1 MYLRTMLFCSLKNL
15 FLCVACRCPRAVKP
29 NFPAFEF
36 KHVRDIRRLL
46 QRLSFKSNEIILYE
60 RFRQLGC
67 QLLEPHNSQICC
79 LINSSSSYNNVSKW
93 LSSISLTS
101 ELMNP
106 HRGINDNNK
115 KDRTKATAAIPMV
128 GAIVTAALL
137 LSGLALIGSYQQP
150 VIAQQQ
156 NMTGGN
162 ATMAG
167 GGNAT
172 NATMAGGGNA
182 TNATM
187 AGGGN
192 ATNATMAGG
201 GNATNATMAGGGNAT
216 NATVAGGGN
225 ATNATMAGGGNATN
239 MTAGGTEGG
248 GGPGGGGGGP
258 GAGGPEGGGPEG
270 GGGGGPLEGIF
281 GGGQ

>member
-1 MYLRTMLFCSLKNL
+1 M
-15 FLCVACRCPRAVKP
+15 VK
-29 NFPAFEF
+29 FYIAY
-36 KHVRDIRRLL
+36 I
-46 QRLSFKSNEIILYE
+46 Q
-60 RFRQLGC
+60 
-67 QLLEPHNSQICC
+67 
-79 LINSSSSYNNVSKW
+79 
-93 LSSISLTS
+93 
-101 ELMNP
+101 LMNP

-115 KDRTKATAAIPMV
+115 KDRTEAIAAIPMV

-201 GNATNATMAGGGNAT
+201 GNATN
-216 NATVAGGGN
+216 
-225 ATNATMAGGGNATN
+225 
-239 MTAGGTEGG
+239 MTTGGTEGG

-270 GGGGGPLEGIF
+270 GGPEGGGGGGPLEGIF

>member
-1 MYLRTMLFCSLKNL
+1 MYLYTMLFCSLKNL

-36 KHVRDIRRLL
+36 IHIRDIRRSL

-67 QLLEPHNSQICC
+67 QLLEPHKPLICC

-106 HRGINDNNK
+106 HSKINDNNK
-115 KDRTKATAAIPMV
+115 KDRTKAIAAIPMV

-150 VIAQQQ
+150 VMAQQ
-156 NMTGGN
+156 NMTGGD
-162 ATMAG
+162 AG
-167 GGNAT
+167 IAAGNVT
-172 NATMAGGGNA
+172 NATTAGNV
-182 TNATM
+182 TNATT
-187 AGGGN
+187 AGN
-192 ATNATMAGG
+192 VTNATTAG
-201 GNATNATMAGGGNAT
+201 NVTNATTAGNVT
-216 NATVAGGGN
+216 NATTA
-225 ATNATMAGGGNATN
+225 GNATN
-239 MTAGGTEGG
+239 MTTTGTEGG
-248 GGPGGGGGGP
+248 EEGEGDGGILEDIFGGGGG
-258 GAGGPEGGGPEG
+258 
-270 GGGGGPLEGIF
+270 
-281 GGGQ
+281 

>member
-15 FLCVACRCPRAVKP
+15 FLWIACRCPRAVKP

-36 KHVRDIRRLL
+36 IHVRDIRRLL

-60 RFRQLGC
+60 RFRQWGC

-115 KDRTKATAAIPMV
+115 KDRTEAIAAIPMV

-192 ATNATMAGG
+192 ATNMTTGGTEGG
-201 GNATNATMAGGGNAT
+201 GGTTGGP
-216 NATVAGGGN
+216 
-225 ATNATMAGGGNATN
+225 
-239 MTAGGTEGG
+239 EGG

>member
-1 MYLRTMLFCSLKNL
+1 M
-15 FLCVACRCPRAVKP
+15 VK
-29 NFPAFEF
+29 FYIAY
-36 KHVRDIRRLL
+36 I
-46 QRLSFKSNEIILYE
+46 Q
-60 RFRQLGC
+60 
-67 QLLEPHNSQICC
+67 
-79 LINSSSSYNNVSKW
+79 
-93 LSSISLTS
+93 
-101 ELMNP
+101 LMNP

-115 KDRTKATAAIPMV
+115 KDRTEAIAAIPMV

-201 GNATNATMAGGGNAT
+201 GNATN
-216 NATVAGGGN
+216 
-225 ATNATMAGGGNATN
+225 
-239 MTAGGTEGG
+239 MTTGGTEGG

-270 GGGGGPLEGIF
+270 GDGGGPLGPLEGIF

>member
-36 KHVRDIRRLL
+36 IHIRDIRTSL

-167 GGNAT
+167 GGDAT

-192 ATNATMAGG
+192 ATN
-201 GNATNATMAGGGNAT
+201 
-216 NATVAGGGN
+216 
-225 ATNATMAGGGNATN
+225 
-239 MTAGGTEGG
+239 MTTGGTEGG

>member
-1 MYLRTMLFCSLKNL
+1 M
-15 FLCVACRCPRAVKP
+15 VK
-29 NFPAFEF
+29 FYIAY
-36 KHVRDIRRLL
+36 I
-46 QRLSFKSNEIILYE
+46 Q
-60 RFRQLGC
+60 
-67 QLLEPHNSQICC
+67 
-79 LINSSSSYNNVSKW
+79 
-93 LSSISLTS
+93 
-101 ELMNP
+101 LMNP

-115 KDRTKATAAIPMV
+115 KDRTEAIAAIPMV

-137 LSGLALIGSYQQP
+137 LSGLALIGSDQQP

-192 ATNATMAGG
+192 ATN
-201 GNATNATMAGGGNAT
+201 
-216 NATVAGGGN
+216 
-225 ATNATMAGGGNATN
+225 
-239 MTAGGTEGG
+239 MTTGGTEGG

-258 GAGGPEGGGPEG
+258 GAGGPEGGG
-270 GGGGGPLEGIF
+270 GGGPLEGIF

>member
-1 MYLRTMLFCSLKNL
+1 M
-15 FLCVACRCPRAVKP
+15 VK
-29 NFPAFEF
+29 FYIAY
-36 KHVRDIRRLL
+36 I
-46 QRLSFKSNEIILYE
+46 Q
-60 RFRQLGC
+60 
-67 QLLEPHNSQICC
+67 
-79 LINSSSSYNNVSKW
+79 
-93 LSSISLTS
+93 
-101 ELMNP
+101 LMNP
-106 HRGINDNNK
+106 HRRINDNNK
-115 KDRTKATAAIPMV
+115 KDRTEAIAAIPMV

-192 ATNATMAGG
+192 ATN
-201 GNATNATMAGGGNAT
+201 
-216 NATVAGGGN
+216 
-225 ATNATMAGGGNATN
+225 
-239 MTAGGTEGG
+239 MTTGGTEGG

-258 GAGGPEGGGPEG
+258 LSGLFGGNQQGGNQS
-270 GGGGGPLEGIF
+270 GGGGPLEGIF

>member
-1 MYLRTMLFCSLKNL
+1 
-15 FLCVACRCPRAVKP
+15 
-29 NFPAFEF
+29 
-36 KHVRDIRRLL
+36 
-46 QRLSFKSNEIILYE
+46 
-60 RFRQLGC
+60 
-67 QLLEPHNSQICC
+67 
-79 LINSSSSYNNVSKW
+79 
-93 LSSISLTS
+93 
-101 ELMNP
+101 MNP

-115 KDRTKATAAIPMV
+115 KDRTEAIAAIPMV

-182 TNATM
+182 TN
-187 AGGGN
+187 
-192 ATNATMAGG
+192 
-201 GNATNATMAGGGNAT
+201 
-216 NATVAGGGN
+216 
-225 ATNATMAGGGNATN
+225 
-239 MTAGGTEGG
+239 MTTGGTEGG

>member
-1 MYLRTMLFCSLKNL
+1 
-15 FLCVACRCPRAVKP
+15 
-29 NFPAFEF
+29 
-36 KHVRDIRRLL
+36 
-46 QRLSFKSNEIILYE
+46 
-60 RFRQLGC
+60 
-67 QLLEPHNSQICC
+67 
-79 LINSSSSYNNVSKW
+79 
-93 LSSISLTS
+93 
-101 ELMNP
+101 MNP

-115 KDRTKATAAIPMV
+115 KDRTEAIAAIPMV

-137 LSGLALIGSYQQP
+137 LSGLGLIGSYQQP

-182 TNATM
+182 TNMTTGGTE
-187 AGGGN
+187 GGG
-192 ATNATMAGG
+192 GG
-201 GNATNATMAGGGNAT
+201 GTEGGG
-216 NATVAGGGN
+216 G
-225 ATNATMAGGGNATN
+225 
-239 MTAGGTEGG
+239 GGTEGG

>member
-1 MYLRTMLFCSLKNL
+1 M
-15 FLCVACRCPRAVKP
+15 VK
-29 NFPAFEF
+29 FYIAY
-36 KHVRDIRRLL
+36 I
-46 QRLSFKSNEIILYE
+46 Q
-60 RFRQLGC
+60 
-67 QLLEPHNSQICC
+67 
-79 LINSSSSYNNVSKW
+79 
-93 LSSISLTS
+93 
-101 ELMNP
+101 LMNP

-115 KDRTKATAAIPMV
+115 KDRTEAIAAIPMV

-201 GNATNATMAGGGNAT
+201 GNATN
-216 NATVAGGGN
+216 
-225 ATNATMAGGGNATN
+225 
-239 MTAGGTEGG
+239 MTTGGTEGG

-258 GAGGPEGGGPEG
+258 LSGLFGGNQQGGNQS
-270 GGGGGPLEGIF
+270 GGGGPLEGIF

>member
-1 MYLRTMLFCSLKNL
+1 
-15 FLCVACRCPRAVKP
+15 
-29 NFPAFEF
+29 
-36 KHVRDIRRLL
+36 
-46 QRLSFKSNEIILYE
+46 
-60 RFRQLGC
+60 
-67 QLLEPHNSQICC
+67 
-79 LINSSSSYNNVSKW
+79 
-93 LSSISLTS
+93 
-101 ELMNP
+101 MNP

-115 KDRTKATAAIPMV
+115 KDRTEAIAAIPMV

-182 TNATM
+182 TNMTTGGTE
-187 AGGGN
+187 GGGG
-192 ATNATMAGG
+192 TTGGTEGG
-201 GNATNATMAGGGNAT
+201 GGGP
-216 NATVAGGGN
+216 
-225 ATNATMAGGGNATN
+225 
-239 MTAGGTEGG
+239 EGG

>member
-1 MYLRTMLFCSLKNL
+1 M
-15 FLCVACRCPRAVKP
+15 VK
-29 NFPAFEF
+29 FYIAY
-36 KHVRDIRRLL
+36 I
-46 QRLSFKSNEIILYE
+46 Q
-60 RFRQLGC
+60 
-67 QLLEPHNSQICC
+67 
-79 LINSSSSYNNVSKW
+79 
-93 LSSISLTS
+93 
-101 ELMNP
+101 LMNP

-115 KDRTKATAAIPMV
+115 KDRTEAIAAIPMV

-192 ATNATMAGG
+192 ATN
-201 GNATNATMAGGGNAT
+201 
-216 NATVAGGGN
+216 
-225 ATNATMAGGGNATN
+225 
-239 MTAGGTEGG
+239 MTTGGTEGG

>member
-1 MYLRTMLFCSLKNL
+1 
-15 FLCVACRCPRAVKP
+15 
-29 NFPAFEF
+29 
-36 KHVRDIRRLL
+36 
-46 QRLSFKSNEIILYE
+46 
-60 RFRQLGC
+60 
-67 QLLEPHNSQICC
+67 
-79 LINSSSSYNNVSKW
+79 
-93 LSSISLTS
+93 
-101 ELMNP
+101 MNP

-115 KDRTKATAAIPMV
+115 KDRTEAIAAIPMV

-150 VIAQQQ
+150 LIAQQQ

-201 GNATNATMAGGGNAT
+201 GNATN
-216 NATVAGGGN
+216 
-225 ATNATMAGGGNATN
+225 
-239 MTAGGTEGG
+239 MTTGGTEGG